1 MKITVITVAYN
12 SAATIADTAAS
23 VLAQEHAAVEYL
35 VIDGGS
41 TDATVAELEPFQA
54 GIEAIVSE
62 PDQGMYDAMN
72 KGVQRAS
79 GEVIAILNSD
89 DVYADAAVLARVA
102 EVFADPAVDCVYGDL
117 HYVAADDL
125 NQVVRDWRSGPYRP
139 SLFARGWHPPHPAF
153 FVRRAVYEAV
163 GGFDLSLRI
172 AADYEFMLRVLHKY
186 RCRVAYLPAVLV
198 KMRTGGASNQ
208 SLTNILQANRECY
221 SAWRIN
227 GYGVLTGLF
236 AILCK
241 PLRKLRQFA
250 RRAPRQVK

>member
-1 MKITVITVAYN
+1 MKLSIITVCFN
-12 SAATIADTAAS
+12 SAATIRDAVDS
-23 VLAQEHAAVEYL
+23 VLAQQGVDLEFI
-35 VIDGGS
+35 VIDGQS
-41 TDATVAELEPFQA
+41 TDDTVQILKRY
-54 GIEAIVSE
+54 GDRITHLVSE

-72 KGVQRAS
+72 KGVALAT
-79 GEVIAILNSD
+79 GDVVGILNSD
-89 DVYADAAVLARVA
+89 DFYADHFVLVEVMAAFVD
-102 EVFADPAVDCVYGDL
+102 ESVDCVYGDL
-117 HYVAADDL
+117 DYVAVEDTDR
-125 NQVVRDWRSGPYRP
+125 VVRDWRSGPFRP
-139 SLFARGWHPPHPAF
+139 GLFARGWHPPHPAF

-198 KMRTGGASNQ
+198 KMRIGGASNR
-208 SLTNILQANRECY
+208 SLKNILQANRECY

-236 AILCK
+236 AFLCK

-250 RRAPRQVK
+250 GRAPRQVK